1 MAKRYLLDTN
11 ICVFLLRGMYAVDKR
26 LDQVGLRNCY
36 ISEITVLELKYGVE
50 LSKQKD
56 GIDRSSQLNNFLSA
70 ISVIPI
76 TDALDIC
83 AREKIR
89 LRLAGTPAD
98 DDFDLLI
105 GCTAVA
111 GNMVLITENVKHFKN
126 IQDIKLEN
134 WIDRATT

>member
-1 MAKRYLLDTN
+1 MKRYLLDTN
-11 ICVFLLRGMYAVDKR
+11 ICVFLLRGKYGVDKMIN
-26 LDQVGLRNCY
+26 QVGLRNCFV
-36 ISEITVLELKYGVE
+36 SEITVLELKYGVE

-56 GIDRSSQLNNFLSA
+56 GIDRAAQLDEFLSA

-83 AREKIR
+83 AKEKIR

-111 GNMVLITENVKHFKN
+111 GNMALVTENIKHFKN
-126 IQDIKLEN
+126 IKGIKLEN
-134 WIDRATT
+134 WIER

>member
-1 MAKRYLLDTN
+1 MKRYLLDTN
-11 ICVFLLRGMYAVDKR
+11 ICVFLLRGMYEVDKKIN
-26 LDQVGLRNCY
+26 QVGLKNCY

-50 LSKQKD
+50 LLMQKD
-56 GIDRSSQLNNFLSA
+56 GINRSAQLNNFLEA

-76 TDALDIC
+76 TDALDVC
-83 AREKIR
+83 AREIIR

-111 GNMVLITENVKHFKN
+111 GNMTIVTENIKHFKN
-126 IQDIKLEN
+126 IKGIKIEN
-134 WIDRATT
+134 WIER

>member
-1 MAKRYLLDTN
+1 MKRYLLDTN
-11 ICVFLLRGMYAVDKR
+11 ICVFLLRGMHEVDKKIN
-26 LDQVGLRNCY
+26 QVGLKNCF

-50 LSKQKD
+50 LLKQRD
-56 GIDRSSQLNNFLSA
+56 GIDRSTQLNDFLSA

-76 TDALDIC
+76 TDALDVC
-83 AREKIR
+83 AKEKIR

-111 GNMVLITENVKHFKN
+111 GNMTIVTENIKHFRN
-126 IQDIKLEN
+126 IEGIKLEN
-134 WIDRATT
+134 WIKR

>member
-1 MAKRYLLDTN
+1 MKRYLLDTN
-11 ICVFLLRGMYAVDKR
+11 ICVFLLRGMYEVDKKIN
-26 LDQVGLRNCY
+26 QVGLKNCY

-50 LSKQKD
+50 LLMQKD
-56 GIDRSSQLNNFLSA
+56 GINRSAQLNNFLEA

-76 TDALDIC
+76 TDALDVC

-89 LRLAGTPAD
+89 LRLAGKPAD

-111 GNMVLITENVKHFKN
+111 GNMTIVTENIKHFKN
-126 IQDIKLEN
+126 IKGIKIEN
-134 WIDRATT
+134 WIER

>member
-1 MAKRYLLDTN
+1 MKKYLLDTN
-11 ICVFLLRGMYAVDKR
+11 ICVFLLRGMYDVDKKINK
-26 LDQVGLRNCY
+26 VGLNNCF

-56 GIDRSSQLNNFLSA
+56 GIDRSEQLNKFLST
-70 ISVIPI
+70 ISIIPI

-83 AREKIR
+83 AKEKIR
-89 LRLAGTPAD
+89 LRLAGLPIG

-111 GNMVLITENVKHFKN
+111 GQMIMITENIKHFQN
-126 IQDIKLEN
+126 IAGIELEN
-134 WIDRATT
+134 WIDRK

>member
-1 MAKRYLLDTN
+1 MKRYLLDTN
-11 ICVFLLRGMYAVDKR
+11 ICVFLLRGMYEVDKKIN
-26 LDQVGLRNCY
+26 QVGLKNCY

-50 LSKQKD
+50 LLMQKD
-56 GIDRSSQLNNFLSA
+56 GINRSVQLNNFLEA

-76 TDALDIC
+76 TDALDVC

-111 GNMVLITENVKHFKN
+111 GDMTIVTENIKHFKN
-126 IQDIKLEN
+126 IKGIKIEN
-134 WIDRATT
+134 WIER

>member
-1 MAKRYLLDTN
+1 MKRYLLDTN
-11 ICVFLLRGMYAVDKR
+11 ICVFLLRGMYEVDKKIN
-26 LDQVGLRNCY
+26 QVGLKNCF

-50 LSKQKD
+50 LLKQRD
-56 GIDRSSQLNNFLSA
+56 GIDRSAQLNDFLSA

-76 TDALDIC
+76 TDALDVC
-83 AREKIR
+83 AKEKIR

-111 GNMVLITENVKHFKN
+111 GNMTIATENIKHFRN
-126 IQDIKLEN
+126 IEGIKLEN
-134 WIDRATT
+134 WIKR

>member
-1 MAKRYLLDTN
+1 MKRYLLDTN
-11 ICVFLLRGMYAVDKR
+11 ICVFLLRGMYEVDKKIN
-26 LDQVGLRNCY
+26 QVGLKNCY

-50 LSKQKD
+50 LLMQKD
-56 GIDRSSQLNNFLSA
+56 GINRSAQLNNFLEA

-76 TDALDIC
+76 TDALDVC
-83 AREKIR
+83 AREKNR

-111 GNMVLITENVKHFKN
+111 GNMTIVTENIKHFKN
-126 IQDIKLEN
+126 IKGIKIEN
-134 WIDRATT
+134 WIER

>member
-1 MAKRYLLDTN
+1 MIMKGYLLDTN
-11 ICVFLLRGMYAVDKR
+11 ICVFLLRGLYEVDKKI
-26 LDQVGLRNCY
+26 DSVGIQNCY

-56 GIDRSSQLNNFLSA
+56 GHDRSAQLNKFLSA
-70 ISVIPI
+70 ISIVPI

-83 AREKIR
+83 AKEKIR

-105 GCTAVA
+105 GCTALA
-111 GNMVLITENVKHFKN
+111 GNMVLVTENVKHFQN
-126 IQDIKLEN
+126 IEGIKIEN
-134 WIDRATT
+134 WIRR

>member
-1 MAKRYLLDTN
+1 MKRYLLDTN
-11 ICVFLLRGMYAVDKR
+11 ICVFLLRGMYDVDKKMNK
-26 LDQVGLRNCY
+26 VGLNNCF

-56 GIDRSSQLNNFLSA
+56 GIDRSEQLNKFLST
-70 ISVIPI
+70 ISIIPI

-83 AREKIR
+83 AKEKIR
-89 LRLAGTPAD
+89 LRLAGLPIG

-111 GNMVLITENVKHFKN
+111 GQMIMITENLKHFQN
-126 IQDIKLEN
+126 IAGIELEN
-134 WIDRATT
+134 WIDRK

>member
-1 MAKRYLLDTN
+1 MKKYLLDTN
-11 ICVFLLRGMYAVDKR
+11 ICVFLLRGMYDVDKKINK
-26 LDQVGLRNCY
+26 VGLNNCF

-56 GIDRSSQLNNFLSA
+56 GIDRSEQLNKFLST
-70 ISVIPI
+70 ISIIPI

-83 AREKIR
+83 AKEKIR
-89 LRLAGTPAD
+89 LRLAGLPIG

-111 GNMVLITENVKHFKN
+111 GQMIMITENLKHFQN
-126 IQDIKLEN
+126 IAGIELEN
-134 WIDRATT
+134 WIDRK

>member
-1 MAKRYLLDTN
+1 MKRYLLDTN
-11 ICVFLLRGMYAVDKR
+11 ICVFLLRGKYEVDKKI
-26 LDQVGLRNCY
+26 DQIGIENCS

-50 LSKQKD
+50 LAKQKD
-56 GIDRSSQLNNFLSA
+56 GIDRAAQLDYFLSA

-76 TDALDIC
+76 TDALDFC
-83 AREKIR
+83 AKEKVR

-111 GNMVLITENVKHFKN
+111 RNMTVVTENIKHFKN
-126 IQDIKLEN
+126 IDGIRLEN
-134 WIDRATT
+134 WIIRD